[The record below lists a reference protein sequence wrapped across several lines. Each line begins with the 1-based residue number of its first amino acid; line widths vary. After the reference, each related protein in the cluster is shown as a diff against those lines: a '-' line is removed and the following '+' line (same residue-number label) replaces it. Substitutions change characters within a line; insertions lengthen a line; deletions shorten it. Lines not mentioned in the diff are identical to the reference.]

1 MDILTVEFCVDMFQ
15 DKIVECFHRSVD
27 SMAVVVLLLN
37 GKGQE
42 DKLEHGTN
50 QIVDISELKIEH
62 KLELELQKETVVSTY
77 LRLVKQAD

>member
-27 SMAVVVLLLN
+27 SMVVVVLLLN